1 MSLTGGTFT
10 YEIKESIILDGE
22 TRNII
27 TTNTISGVKYMDQRT
42 MLIQGSSGPTLRSAS
57 FADGIQPVMRFSDY
71 ERAGTYPSGS
81 VQYIRITQKSG
92 NNLKIRISG
101 SASADNV
108 DFSMNNGQT
117 LMLLNTKTKASADW
131 TVSCNNPVGYF
142 NFNNSQGIYA
152 QVFGDDPTDFPAL
165 NPDKSCNPYTPN
177 RKYTDIQD
185 AEIEFVVVT
194 TY

>member
-1 MSLTGGTFT
+1 MALTGATFT

-42 MLIQGSSGPTLRSAS
+42 MLIQGSSGPGLLSS
-57 FADGIQPVMRFSDY
+57 SYADGIQPVMRFSDY

-81 VQYIRITQKSG
+81 VQYIRITQKNG

-101 SASADNV
+101 SVPADNV
-108 DFSMNNGQT
+108 DFSMNSGQT

-152 QVFGDDPTDFPAL
+152 QVFGDDPTDYPAL
-165 NPDKSCNPYTPN
+165 NPSNNCNPYIPN
-177 RKYTDIQD
+177 RKYTAIQD

>member
-101 SASADNV
+101 SVSADNV
-108 DFSMNNGQT
+108 DFSMNSGQT

-165 NPDKSCNPYTPN
+165 NPDNSCNPYTPN

>member
-165 NPDKSCNPYTPN
+165 NPDNSCNPYTPN

>member
-42 MLIQGSSGPTLRSAS
+42 MLIQGSSGPALRSAS
-57 FADGIQPVMRFSDY
+57 FADGIQPIMRFSDY

-101 SASADNV
+101 SVSADNV
-108 DFSMNNGQT
+108 DFSMNSGQT
-117 LMLLNTKTKASADW
+117 LMLLNAKTKASADW

-165 NPDKSCNPYTPN
+165 NPDNSCNPYTPN